1 MGKGKGALDHYVAV
15 IKPGVIMFE
24 MEGVPY
30 KVAEE
35 AFSLAAQKL
44 PVMTKIVVRREFQNL
59 VTA

>member
-1 MGKGKGALDHYVAV
+1 
-15 IKPGVIMFE
+15 MFE